1 MSVLEHELM
10 PVHRDVFSPGSPAA
24 GAGFTYTGPN
34 TCVTLVRAFMDKV
47 AHTYGQVQ
55 RNVHGTLKKA
65 LDPNG
70 ILAPGKSGIR
80 IADNGKP
87 TS

>member
-1 MSVLEHELM
+1 M
-10 PVHRDVFSPGSPAA
+10 GY
-24 GAGFTYTGPN
+24 GTYRTN
-34 TCVTLVRAFMDKV
+34 TAFMDKV
-47 AHTYGQVQ
+47 AQTYGQVQ

-80 IADNGKP
+80 
-87 TS
+87 